1 MTLAGGKVPAP
12 GRRVTGDETTTELVF
27 SVRTE
32 MLVTTAGFDIFRVV
46 PVGESITK
54 HK

>member
-27 SVRTE
+27 CQDRNVSNHSW
-32 MLVTTAGFDIFRVV
+32 F
-46 PVGESITK
+46 
-54 HK
+54 